1 MAKQLKPV
9 AKKATSGSKPSVK
22 PKGSTKAKAKSQ
34 ATPKTQPQAKA
45 KPARAKPAIDW
56 AAILRTGKAGV
67 RKWNNLSSGDRLRA
81 SIVGAD
87 LSNADLTGVKFS
99 FVDLSGVNL
108 RGATLDGAFLGTARF
123 DEKTKWP
130 KEIKLADSLVWKGK
144 GPDPRNIMTPVD
156 KGQPKPA
163 DFGEFLSRLKQV
175 TDPAKLDKATAMLK
189 ADRFRLFAKVDS
201 DQVVGVVKSQSDPN
215 LVYSCRLGSDGKY
228 ACCTQNLNICGG
240 LKGSPCKHLL
250 VLIAGLS
257 QAGALHPGTAHDW
270 TQAARGK
277 KPELDKDQMA
287 ATFLL
292 YKGAEAGEIDWRPT
306 ETVPEDFYAM

>member
-1 MAKQLKPV
+1 MAKQQKTLGKKPT
-9 AKKATSGSKPSVK
+9 AK
-22 PKGSTKAKAKSQ
+22 
-34 ATPKTQPQAKA
+34 AKA
-45 KPARAKPAIDW
+45 KPATKTGTKAKGMAKATTATKVKRKAKKPSTDW
-56 AAILRTGKAGV
+56 AAILRTGQPGV
-67 RKWNNLSSGDRLRA
+67 RKWNNLSSGDRLRS

-108 RGATLDGAFLGTARF
+108 RGTKLDGAFLGTARF

-156 KGQPKPA
+156 KGLPKPA
-163 DFGEFLSRLKQV
+163 DFGEFLARLKQV
-175 TDPAKLDKATAMLK
+175 TDPAKIDKATAMLK
-189 ADRFRLFAKVDS
+189 ADSFRLFAKVDA
-201 DQVVGVVKSQSDPN
+201 DEVVGVVKSQSDPS

-250 VLIAGLS
+250 VLIVGLS
-257 QAGALHPGTAHDW
+257 QAGALHPGSAHDW
-270 TQAARGK
+270 TQATRGR

-287 ATFLL
+287 ATFLQ

-306 ETVPEDFYAM
+306 DTIPEDFYAI

>member
-1 MAKQLKPV
+1 MATKKPA
-9 AKKATSGSKPSVK
+9 AKK
-22 PKGSTKAKAKSQ
+22 
-34 ATPKTQPQAKA
+34 KA
-45 KPARAKPAIDW
+45 KPAARKSKARATAKPKPKKKRATDW
-56 AAILRTGKAGV
+56 AAILRTGRAGV
-67 RKWNNLSSGDRLRA
+67 RKWNTLSSGDRLRA

-87 LSNADLTGVKFS
+87 LRNADLSGVKFS

-108 RGATLDGAFLGTARF
+108 TGAKLDGAFLGTARF

-130 KEIKLADSLVWKGK
+130 KEIKLPDSMVWKGK
-144 GPDPRNIMTPVD
+144 GLDPRNIMTPVD

-163 DFGEFLSRLKQV
+163 DFGEFLARLKQV

-189 ADRFRLFAKVDS
+189 ADRFRLFAKVDES
-201 DQVVGVVKSQSDPN
+201 QVVGVVKSQSVSS

-250 VLIAGLS
+250 VLIVGLAN
-257 QAGALHPGTAHDW
+257 AGALHPTTAHEW
-270 TQAARGK
+270 TEAARGK

-287 ATFLL
+287 ATFLQ

-306 ETVPEDFYAM
+306 ETVPEDFYSA